1 MEFQILNISLSN
13 SSIISVD
20 QKIQNHIESSGKAKN
35 CFGFG
40 FSSGVFLN
48 TDFYKKNFPLHFSSC
63 KRLQCCSVAWEA
75 SRLAL
80 CKSLPLNDCDDRPPL
95 SLGLLPCSIFIT
107 PAAAACARA
116 SSYVC
121 LFVTNHPSLPMETL
135 EHQPIA

>member
-1 MEFQILNISLSN
+1 MEFQILNIPLSN

-35 CFGFG
+35 CLGFG
-40 FSSGVFLN
+40 FNSGVFFKHRLLGI
-48 TDFYKKNFPLHFSSC
+48 FFFLYFSSY

-107 PAAAACARA
+107 PAAAASARA

-121 LFVTNHPSLPMETL
+121 LFVTNHPSLPLETF
-135 EHQPIA
+135 EHQPLS